1 MCLYFTGLAAME
13 GSIDL
18 STVASNYRR
27 LYGGISIRSECMLEL
42 SLSGKGLRWGLAVV
56 LLVGGCVESRAQDSK
71 QLIETLISHEA
82 EAGKHRGHYEYM
94 SEERSDRTGGHLWLE
109 RVAETTEGKLRYL
122 QQEDGK
128 PLTGSRLDAERAR
141 LAADAADPAAFH
153 KREEAR
159 LDDEQHARQMLQ
171 ILPRAFLFDP
181 PKQEG
186 GDIRIGFR
194 PDPAF
199 SPSSLE
205 ERVLHA
211 MTGSVLIDGR
221 MIRTREINGTMPQ
234 DVSIGFGIL
243 ATIHAGSNFKTTREH
258 AEGDDWKTESVHTDI
273 NGKALFLK
281 TIARKQD
288 MRRWGYKKIPDGLSV
303 ADAVKLVEGQ

>member
-1 MCLYFTGLAAME
+1 LLSCTLAA
-13 GSIDL
+13 
-18 STVASNYRR
+18 
-27 LYGGISIRSECMLEL
+27 
-42 SLSGKGLRWGLAVV
+42 V
-56 LLVGGCVESRAQDSK
+56 LLLGGCAKLHAQDSK
-71 QLIETLISHEA
+71 QLIETLIAHEA

-109 RVAETTEGKLRYL
+109 RVAETSEGKVRYL
-122 QQEDGK
+122 EQEDGK

-141 LAADAADPAAFH
+141 LAADAADPAAFR

-181 PKQEG
+181 PQQQGE
-186 GDIRIGFR
+186 DILIHYR

-211 MTGSVLIDGR
+211 MVGSVLIDAKL
-221 MIRTREINGTMPQ
+221 IRTREIDGMMPQ

-243 ATIHAGSNFKTTREH
+243 ATIHAGSNFRTTREH
-258 AEGDDWKTESVHTDI
+258 AVGDDWKTETVHTDI
-273 NGKALFLK
+273 NGKVIFLK

-288 MRRWGYKKIPDGLSV
+288 MRRWGYKKISDDLSV
-303 ADAVKLVEGQ
+303 ADAVKLVEGP